1 MFLTAWSKS
10 GRKEQGLVGF
20 SKDLEA
26 NKNEVKMKRVGYIYD
41 KILDLD
47 NIKTAIMKSSLG
59 KRDQGRVKRIIEN
72 IDSYALKIQTML
84 RSKTYVPSEYTIKTI
99 KDGANAKER
108 TIYKPKYYPDQI
120 IHWALM
126 LQVEPIISR
135 GMYEYT
141 CGSVPKRGT
150 GFGQKTLRKWL
161 DTDRKNTKYCL
172 KMDISKFYPSVK
184 NEILKKRF
192 RMVIKDLDCL
202 WLIDT
207 IIDSAEGLPI
217 GNYTSQWFSNFFLQG
232 LDHFIKEELRIKY
245 YIRYVDD
252 LVLLGPNKK
261 KLHRVRDSIEEYLS
275 GIGLIVKG
283 NWQVFRVDCRDIDFL
298 GFRFFRYKTIL
309 RKRNAL
315 RIRRRC
321 RKISNKLNLNCE
333 DASAIISYWGWLKR
347 SDSYN
352 FYHDTIKKLVNIEK
366 AKRTVSNYARQA
378 NSLRKNSIRV

>member
-1 MFLTAWSKS
+1 MFLTAWSKL
-10 GRKEQGLVGF
+10 GRKEQGLVGI

-47 NIKTAIMKSSLG
+47 NLKVAIMKSSLG
-59 KRDQGRVKRIIEN
+59 KRDQGRVKRIIED

-84 RSKTYVPSEYTIKTI
+84 KNKTYVPSEYTIKTI
-99 KDGANAKER
+99 KDGAHAKER

-126 LQVEPIISR
+126 LQIEPIISR

-150 GFGQKTLRKWL
+150 SFGQKTLRKWL
-161 DTDRKNTKYCL
+161 DKDKRNTKYCL

-184 NEILKKRF
+184 NEILKQHF
-192 RMVIKDLDCL
+192 RRVIKDNDCL
-202 WLIDT
+202 WLIDK
-207 IIDSAEGLPI
+207 IIDSAKGLPI

-232 LDHFIKEELRIKY
+232 LDHFIKEDLRVKY

-261 KLHRVRDSIEEYLS
+261 KLHRAKDEIADYLIS
-275 GIGLIVKG
+275 IGLSLKG

-298 GFRFFRYKTIL
+298 GFRFYRDKTIL

-321 RKISNKLNLNCE
+321 RKINKKSTLNYA
-333 DASAIISYWGWLKR
+333 DASAVISYWGWLKR

-352 FYHDTIKKLVNIEK
+352 FYHDTIKRLVDIKK
-366 AKRTVSNYARQA
+366 AKRTVSNYAKQA
-378 NSLRKNSIRV
+378 NSLRRAA

>member
-1 MFLTAWSKS
+1 MFLTAWSKL
-10 GRKEQGLVGF
+10 GRKEQGLVGI
-20 SKDLEA
+20 SKNLEA

-47 NIKTAIMKSSLG
+47 NIKVAIMKSSLG
-59 KRDQGRVKRIIEN
+59 KRDQGRVKRIIED

-84 RSKTYVPSEYTIKTI
+84 KNKAYTPSDYTIKTI
-99 KDGANAKER
+99 KDGAHAKER
-108 TIYKPKYYPDQI
+108 TIYKPNYYPDQI

-126 LQVEPIISR
+126 LQIEPIISR

-150 GFGQKTLRKWL
+150 SFGQKTLRKWL
-161 DTDRKNTKYCL
+161 DKDKKSTKYCL

-184 NEILKKRF
+184 NEILKRHF
-192 RMVIKDLDCL
+192 RRVIKDDACL

-232 LDHFIKEELRIKY
+232 LDHFIKEEIRVKY

-252 LVLLGPNKK
+252 LVLLGSNKK
-261 KLHRVRDSIEEYLS
+261 KLHRAKDEIADYLIS
-275 GIGLIVKG
+275 IGLSLKE
-283 NWQVFRVDCRDIDFL
+283 NWQVFRIDCRDIDFL
-298 GFRFFRYKTIL
+298 GFRFYRDRTIL

-321 RKISNKLNLNCE
+321 RKINKKSTLNYA
-333 DASAIISYWGWLKR
+333 DASAVISYWGWLKR

-352 FYHDTIKKLVNIEK
+352 FYHDTIKRLVDIEK
-366 AKRTVSNYARQA
+366 AKRTVSNYAKQA
-378 NSLRKNSIRV
+378 NSLRRAA